1 MEKHEYGFKHLSHDK
16 KWYIYPNNKE
26 NLLKAINDGYKLEYD
41 TNEISGRHKIW
52 IPYDGEVNNITDHF
66 TCYRIIPKEDK

>member
-1 MEKHEYGFKHLSHDK
+1 MESHEYGFKHLSHDK

-52 IPYDGEVNNITDHF
+52 IPYSGEINEHY
-66 TCYRIIPKEDK
+66 TCYRMIPKD

>member
-1 MEKHEYGFKHLSHDK
+1 MESHEYGFKHLSHDK

-41 TNEISGRHKIW
+41 TNEISGHQRIW
-52 IPYDGEVNNITDHF
+52 APYSGEINEHYTR
-66 TCYRIIPKEDK
+66 YRMIPKD